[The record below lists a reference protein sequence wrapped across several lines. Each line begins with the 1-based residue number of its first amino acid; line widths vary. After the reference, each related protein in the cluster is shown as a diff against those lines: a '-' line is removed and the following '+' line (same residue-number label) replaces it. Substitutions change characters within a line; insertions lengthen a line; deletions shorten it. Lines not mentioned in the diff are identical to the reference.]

1 MLRSMFALNAK
12 LNALGIDMQMLTKEE
27 VLKQIGSAGVSAV
40 SAGAPKMDAFDKLIS
55 FMQTPAAQTL
65 LNRIIDRFMP
75 PSNLAGQPNFQQNNP
90 AQYTPP
96 KQMAGA
102 DIFQLLNSVVANSLN
117 EKPER
122 TLADFKKE
130 LDDNRDAIIRML
142 NNVSNT
148 AIAK

>member
-1 MLRSMFALNAK
+1 
-12 LNALGIDMQMLTKEE
+12 
-27 VLKQIGSAGVSAV
+27 
-40 SAGAPKMDAFDKLIS
+40 
-55 FMQTPAAQTL
+55 
-65 LNRIIDRFMP
+65 
-75 PSNLAGQPNFQQNNP
+75 
-90 AQYTPP
+90 
-96 KQMAGA
+96 MAGA
-102 DIFQLLNSVVANSLN
+102 DIFQLLNSVVVNSLN